1 MKTLIITA
9 ALLAANPAQAMDWKY
24 CHAVSSHVV
33 VTYTAWLNDPGA
45 AESHLKAS
53 LSSQYVKS
61 RYGLS
66 DMIKHYHGMVFTDKL
81 IRESNPV
88 EIVKRLGIPLYN
100 QCLDELPEWEIYFKR
115 KI

>member
-1 MKTLIITA
+1 MKTLAIA
-9 ALLAANPAQAMDWKY
+9 ALIATSPAQAVTREY

-66 DMIKHYHGMVFTDKL
+66 DMIQHYHGLVFTDQL

-100 QCLDELPEWEIYFKR
+100 QCLAELPEWEIYFKR